1 MSETVQPTAPKL
13 YVHDYFMKAVFL
25 PLVPRFV
32 RPNHVTALRLLLIPF
47 VLWLLFSEN
56 YAWGIPL
63 FLIAAFTDALDGSIA
78 RVRNQITAW
87 GIFFD
92 PVADKLL
99 IGGVALVVALKYFHP
114 VLVFAAIGLDLMPSI
129 LWMTTRR
136 AGIMMM
142 ANKWGKTKMVLQVI
156 SMSLLLLGVMTN
168 TPNLILAGEGTL
180 GLSLVFALIA
190 VITYS
195 L

>member
-1 MSETVQPTAPKL
+1 MDGSSQYNHPKL
-13 YVHDYFMKAVFL
+13 YPHDRVMKAVIL
-25 PLVPRFV
+25 PFVPQFV

-56 YAWGIPL
+56 YAIGIPVFL
-63 FLIAAFTDALDGSIA
+63 FAAFTDALDGSIA

-114 VLVFAAIGLDLMPSI
+114 VLIFTAIILDILPSV
-129 LWMTTRR
+129 LWASTRR
-136 AGIMMM
+136 SGMIMM
-142 ANKWGKTKMVLQVI
+142 ANIWGKIKMVLQVSSI
-156 SMSLLLLGVMTN
+156 TLLLFG
-168 TPNLILAGEGTL
+168 IL
-180 GLSLVFALIA
+180 LSLPVLISLGQAVLAVALVFSLIA

>member
-1 MSETVQPTAPKL
+1 MDGYSQTTPPKL
-13 YVHDYFMKAVFL
+13 YPHDKVMRAVVL
-25 PLVPRFV
+25 PFVPMMV
-32 RPNHVTALRLLLIPF
+32 KPNYVTALRLLLIPF
-47 VLWLLFSEN
+47 VLWLLFIEN
-56 YAWGIPL
+56 YVVGIPVFL
-63 FLIAAFTDALDGSIA
+63 FAAFTDALDGSIA

-114 VLVFAAIGLDLMPSI
+114 VLVFTAIVLDILPSV
-129 LWMTTRR
+129 LWASTRR
-136 AGIMMM
+136 SGTIMM
-142 ANKWGKTKMVLQVI
+142 ANWWGKIKMVLQVTSI
-156 SMSLLLLGVMTN
+156 TLLLFG
-168 TPNLILAGEGTL
+168 ILL
-180 GLSLVFALIA
+180 GLPMMIAAGQVVLGIALVFALIA